1 MENHSE
7 FMSPLLLSFFKKATF
22 IRLQIKF
29 SSHWKLEF
37 QKTSHDIIK
46 LVYVSNFKEI
56 FAPLCIGRAGEGFAC
71 STLNV
76 QEASACELRR

>member
-22 IRLQIKF
+22 INFKLN
-29 SSHWKLEF
+29 WKLEF